1 MTAPTRAAQLL
12 ALREPPPPLVRRAAG
27 VVTVVLVILTWALLT
42 RGTTPESRA
51 ISPTV
56 LPSPMEVVRSFPVLV
71 TERNLIGGIAAS
83 MQRVLLGFGLAAL
96 IAVPLGILAGSY
108 RLIDAAAQPVSV
120 FMRNVP
126 VAALIPLT
134 LQAFGVGELQ
144 KVMFLFLAT
153 APFLFYETARAI
165 VQVDGRYVDTA
176 QTLGARPR
184 QVMAKVLIALAAP
197 SIYGALRAN
206 FGLAFGYVM
215 LAEVVDAG
223 AGLGFLLL
231 QSQRRGLPEHL
242 LATLLV
248 IGALAWLID
257 QTFRFFQRGF
267 FPYLTTRE

>member
-42 RGTTPESRA
+42 RGATPESRA

>member
-1 MTAPTRAAQLL
+1 MTAPTRAAPLF
-12 ALREPPPPLVRRAAG
+12 ALREIPPPLVRRAAG
-27 VVTVVLVILTWALLT
+27 VVTVLLVILTWYLLT
-42 RGTTPESRA
+42 RGATPEARA

-83 MQRVLLGFGLAAL
+83 MQRVLLGFGLAVVL
-96 IAVPLGILAGSY
+96 AVPLGIFAGSY
-108 RLIDAAAQPVSV
+108 RLIDAAAQPISV

-184 QVMAKVLIALAAP
+184 QVMTKVLIALAAP
-197 SIYGALRAN
+197 AIYGALRAN

>member
-1 MTAPTRAAQLL
+1 MTARTRAAPWL
-12 ALREPPPPLVRRAAG
+12 ALRELPPPLVRRSAG
-27 VVTVVLVILTWALLT
+27 VLTVVLVIALWAAVT
-42 RGTTPESRA
+42 SGPTAESRT

-56 LPSPMEVVRSFPVLV
+56 LPSPMEVVRSFPVLL
-71 TERNLIGGIAAS
+71 TERNLIGSIAAS
-83 MQRVLLGFGLAAL
+83 MQRVLLGFGLAAV
-96 IAVPLGILAGSY
+96 IAVPLGILAGSF
-108 RLIDAAAQPVSV
+108 RLVDAAAQPISV

-126 VAALIPLT
+126 IAALIPLT

-153 APFLFYETARAI
+153 APFLFHETARA
-165 VQVDGRYVDTA
+165 VAQVGDRYVDTA
-176 QTLGARPR
+176 WTLGARPR
-184 QVMAKVLIALAAP
+184 QVVTKVLIALAAP
-197 SIYGALRAN
+197 AIYGALRAN

-267 FPYLTTRE
+267 FPYVTSGE

>member
-1 MTAPTRAAQLL
+1 MTVPTRATPLL
-12 ALREPPPPLVRRAAG
+12 ALREPPPPLVRKVAG
-27 VVTVVLVILTWALLT
+27 VVTVVLVILTWAMLT
-42 RGTTPESRA
+42 RGATPEARA

-71 TERNLIGGIAAS
+71 TERNLVGGIAAS
-83 MQRVLLGFGLAAL
+83 MQRVLLGFGLAAV

-108 RLIDAAAQPVSV
+108 RLIDAAAQPISV

-184 QVMAKVLIALAAP
+184 QVMTKVLIALAAP

-242 LATLLV
+242 VATLLV
-248 IGALAWLID
+248 IGTLAWLID

>member
-1 MTAPTRAAQLL
+1 MTAPARPAPWL
-12 ALREPPPPLVRRAAG
+12 ALRELPPALVRRAAG
-27 VVTVVLVILTWALLT
+27 VITVVGVILLWAALT
-42 RGTTPESRA
+42 SGAIPEERA

-56 LPSPMEVVRSFPVLV
+56 LPSPMEVVRSLPVLV
-71 TERNLIGGIAAS
+71 TERNLVGSIAAS

-108 RLIDAAAQPVSV
+108 RLVDAAAQPVSV

-153 APFLFYETARAI
+153 APFLFYETSRSI
-165 VQVDGRYVDTA
+165 VGVHDRYVDTA
-176 QTLGARPR
+176 QTLGAKPR
-184 QVMAKVLIALAAP
+184 QVVTKVLIALAAP

-248 IGALAWLID
+248 IGLLAWLID
-257 QTFRFFQRGF
+257 QTFRFFERGF
-267 FPYLTTRE
+267 FPYVTTDE

>member
-1 MTAPTRAAQLL
+1 MTAPSRAAPLF
-12 ALREPPPPLVRRAAG
+12 ALREIPPPLVRRAAG
-27 VVTVVLVILTWALLT
+27 VITVLLVILTWALLT
-42 RGTTPESRA
+42 RGATPEARA

-83 MQRVLLGFGLAAL
+83 MQRVLLGFGLAAIL
-96 IAVPLGILAGSY
+96 AVPLGILAGSY
-108 RLIDAAAQPVSV
+108 RLIDAAAQPISV

-184 QVMAKVLIALAAP
+184 QVMTKVLIALAAP
-197 SIYGALRAN
+197 AIYGALRAN

-248 IGALAWLID
+248 IGTLAWLID

>member
-1 MTAPTRAAQLL
+1 MTAPTRAAPLF
-12 ALREPPPPLVRRAAG
+12 ALREIPPPLVRRAAG
-27 VVTVVLVILTWALLT
+27 VVTVLLVILTWYLLT
-42 RGTTPESRA
+42 RGATPEARA

-83 MQRVLLGFGLAAL
+83 MQRVLLGFGLAAVL
-96 IAVPLGILAGSY
+96 AVPLGIFAGSY
-108 RLIDAAAQPVSV
+108 RLIDAAAQPISV

-184 QVMAKVLIALAAP
+184 QVMTKVLIALAAP
-197 SIYGALRAN
+197 AIYGALRAN

>member
-1 MTAPTRAAQLL
+1 MTAPTRPAPWL
-12 ALREPPPPLVRRAAG
+12 ALRELPPPLVRRAAG
-27 VVTVVLVILTWALLT
+27 AVTVLLVILVWAALT
-42 RGTTPESRA
+42 RGPIPEERA

-56 LPSPMEVVRSFPVLV
+56 LPSPGEVLRSFPVLV
-71 TERNLIGGIAAS
+71 TERNLVGSIAAS
-83 MQRVLLGFGLAAL
+83 LQRVLLGFGLAAL
-96 IAVPLGILAGSY
+96 VAVPLGIVAGSY
-108 RLIDAAAQPVSV
+108 RLVDAAAQPISV

-153 APFLFYETARAI
+153 APFLFHETARSI
-165 VQVDGRYVDTA
+165 VLVHDRYVDTA
-176 QTLGARPR
+176 RTLGARPR
-184 QVMAKVLIALAAP
+184 QVMTKVLISLAAP

-242 LATLLV
+242 LATLIV
-248 IGALAWLID
+248 IGTLAWLID
-257 QTFRFFQRGF
+257 RTFRFFEKGF
-267 FPYLTTRE
+267 FPYVTTHD

>member
-1 MTAPTRAAQLL
+1 MTAPARPAPWL
-12 ALREPPPPLVRRAAG
+12 ALRELPPPLVRRAAG
-27 VVTVVLVILTWALLT
+27 VVTVLLVLVVWALLT
-42 RGTTPESRA
+42 RGATAESRA

-56 LPSPMEVVRSFPVLV
+56 LPSPFEVLRSFPVLL
-71 TERNLIGGIAAS
+71 TERNLVGSIAAS
-83 MQRVLLGFGLAAL
+83 MQRVLLGFGLAAI
-96 IAVPLGILAGSY
+96 IAVPLGIAAGSY
-108 RLIDAAAQPVSV
+108 RLVDAASQPISV

-153 APFLFYETARAI
+153 APFLFHEVARA
-165 VQVDGRYVDTA
+165 VALVDDRYVDTA

-184 QVMAKVLIALAAP
+184 QIVSKVLIALAAP

-206 FGLAFGYVM
+206 FGMAFGYVM
-215 LAEVVDAG
+215 LAEVVDAR

-248 IGALAWLID
+248 IGLLAWLID
-257 QTFRFFQRGF
+257 QTFRFFGRGF
-267 FPYLTTRE
+267 FPYLKAGE